1 MRCPT
6 ATSTTSCSCPRRR
19 RPVRLL
25 TRMIRNVARA
35 GAVAAA
41 TVLIPLSTAAGAAA
55 EPLFIGDYSTGN
67 FAQWPTMQAKGYNDD
82 ASGYTPGT
90 SARIVQDPE
99 KGYVARFEV
108 RPGDIPP
115 FGGGERA
122 EVQGGT
128 ETGGAEGQTRWYRFS
143 TKFDPSYPLNH
154 ADLGWAVTNQWHAYA
169 GGSPPVSWTTSMR
182 NGYWSLTI
190 EPQSAPD
197 AYLGQMS
204 IFDTPLNV
212 GQWHDVTMEI
222 NWSASDSEGWVRLWL
237 NGVQQVFVN
246 GSDTF
251 YVRTLIP
258 GTSEVYYKEGVY
270 RKPTSSTDI
279 VYHTGFRSADSQLG
293 L

>member
-1 MRCPT
+1 MMRSRPALAVRAAGVL
-6 ATSTTSCSCPRRR
+6 ATTVT
-19 RPVRLL
+19 
-25 TRMIRNVARA
+25 II
-35 GAVAAA
+35 VAAA
-41 TVLIPLSTAAGAAA
+41 PVAGA
-55 EPLFIGDYSTGN
+55 EILFVGDYSTGN
-67 FAQWPTMQAKGYNDD
+67 FAQWPTVQAKGYNDS
-82 ASGYTPGT
+82 AGNYAPTS
-90 SARIVQDPE
+90 SARIVSDPE

-108 RPGDIPP
+108 GPGDVPP

-128 ETGGAEGQTRWYRFS
+128 VTGGSQGQTRWYRFS

-190 EPQSAPD
+190 ERQSAPD

-204 IFDTPLNV
+204 IFDTPLDV

-222 NWSASDSEGWVRLWL
+222 NWSPSDTDGWIRLWL
-237 NGVQQVFVN
+237 NGAPQTFVN
-246 GSDTF
+246 GADTY

-270 RKPTSSTDI
+270 RKPTSSTDV
-279 VYHTGFRSADSQLG
+279 VYHTGFRSADSDSG